1 MEIKQPAPLSGAIG
15 FVLITIFLDALG
27 IGLLVPII
35 PELIGELTLASV
47 SEAAVYGGMLTALFA
62 TFQFFATPVM
72 GNLSDSYGRR
82 PVMLLSLAAFGCS
95 YLVMGFSTTITWL
108 FVAQCLTGLFSAT
121 PSVAAAFIADVS
133 RVEQRA
139 KRFGALGA
147 AFGSGLVFGP
157 VTSGILAEWGTRIPI
172 FVAAAVT
179 FLNLC
184 FGYFVLKET
193 LPPALRRK
201 FSIRSSSPWRVV
213 LTLRHKPQMSQLL
226 LVLLGVH
233 LALNIVPAVWP
244 YFTSYHFHW
253 TAKEI
258 GYSLGL
264 YGAVS
269 IFSQGF
275 LVGKLAKRYGSLTA
289 SATGI
294 VGLALGT
301 AGLAMVNTQW
311 MAIALIVPTA
321 LGFMIN
327 AALVGHMSGKVSP
340 SEQGQL
346 QGAVASIR
354 SFAAVIAPATVP
366 PIFYLFTRQPQ
377 SLNLPGAPFI
387 IAAVLALTALWLLNS
402 TPDSDQQSGIGK

>member
-1 MEIKQPAPLSGAIG
+1 MGIKTNAWRPFKCPTSSTFMEIKQPAPLSGAIG

-226 LVLLGVH
+226 L
-233 LALNIVPAVWP
+233 
-244 YFTSYHFHW
+244 
-253 TAKEI
+253 
-258 GYSLGL
+258 
-264 YGAVS
+264 
-269 IFSQGF
+269 
-275 LVGKLAKRYGSLTA
+275 
-289 SATGI
+289 
-294 VGLALGT
+294 
-301 AGLAMVNTQW
+301 
-311 MAIALIVPTA
+311 
-321 LGFMIN
+321 
-327 AALVGHMSGKVSP
+327 
-340 SEQGQL
+340 
-346 QGAVASIR
+346 
-354 SFAAVIAPATVP
+354 
-366 PIFYLFTRQPQ
+366 
-377 SLNLPGAPFI
+377 
-387 IAAVLALTALWLLNS
+387 
-402 TPDSDQQSGIGK
+402 

>member
-1 MEIKQPAPLSGAIG
+1 MAIKQHTSLSGAIG

-27 IGLLVPII
+27 IGLLVPIL
-35 PELIGELTLASV
+35 PGLIGELTQADV
-47 SEAAVYGGMLTALFA
+47 SKAAVYGGMLTALFA
-62 TFQFFATPVM
+62 SFQFFATPVM

-82 PVMLLSLAAFGCS
+82 PVMLLSLTAFGCS

-133 RVEQRA
+133 QAEQRA

-157 VTSGILAEWGTRIPI
+157 VASGLLAEWGTRVPI

-179 FLNLC
+179 FINLG
-184 FGYFVLKET
+184 FGYVVLKET
-193 LPPALRRK
+193 LPPTLRRK
-201 FSIRSSSPWRVV
+201 FSIRSSSPWRVI
-213 LTLRHKPQMSQLL
+213 LNFRHKPHMPQLL

-244 YFTSYHFHW
+244 YFTSYHFNW

-275 LVGKLAKRYGSLTA
+275 LVGKLAKRFGSLQA

-294 VGLALGT
+294 TGLALGT
-301 AGLAMVNTQW
+301 VGLAFVSSQW
-311 MAIALIVPTA
+311 LAIALIVPTA
-321 LGFMIN
+321 VGFMIN
-327 AALVGHMSGKVSP
+327 AALVGYMSGKVSP

-354 SFAAVIAPATVP
+354 SLAAVLAPASIP
-366 PIFYLFTRQPQ
+366 PVFYFFTRQPD
-377 SLNLPGAPFI
+377 SINLPGVPFM
-387 IAAVLALTALWLLNS
+387 IAAALALTALWLLHAKP
-402 TPDSDQQSGIGK
+402 TSD